1 MAEPR
6 ERYLDKY
13 RDEIIML
20 IRDRRYTP
28 VRIRKYLEDTYGL
41 EVPKSTLSVFMKT
54 LPPIEP
60 VENVPPEA
68 EHFLEQYEHYE
79 VLKHGI
85 DNVMDLA
92 AHIYGRLNVLEEDS
106 AKRHETPTQDIG
118 RLVHVLDTVLQKHH
132 DDMKTALQ
140 KIYDYVQERDMAL
153 QQRHNATEV
162 TLQRIYD
169 ASPKQ
174 AHHDAVLSAIKA
186 ATQGLE
192 SPPDVRP
199 AITALQESLAQQ
211 AKDITA
217 IRRSVGP
224 VWSMVRKHAPWM
236 KAFFFT
242 GLFWLAVIL
251 GTMWQ
256 YNLWRFLPWR
266 LR

>member
-28 VRIRKYLEDTYGL
+28 VRIRKYLEDTHGL
-41 EVPKSTLSVFMKT
+41 EVPKSTLSVFMKS
-54 LPPIEP
+54 LPPLEP
-60 VENVPPEA
+60 VANVPPEA
-68 EHFLEQYEHYE
+68 EHFLEQYETYTT
-79 VLKHGI
+79 LTDGI
-85 DNVMDLA
+85 KNVTDLA
-92 AHIYGRLNVLEEDS
+92 ANIYGRMGVLEDAAAARHQAVTEDI
-106 AKRHETPTQDIG
+106 R
-118 RLVHVLDTVLQKHH
+118 RLVRELDTALQQRH
-132 DDMKTALQ
+132 DAMTKALQ
-140 KIYDYVQERDMAL
+140 KIYDFVQELDVAL
-153 QQRHNATEV
+153 QQRHDAMAG

-169 ASPKQ
+169 ALPKQ
-174 AHHDAVLSAIKA
+174 AQHDAVLAAIRA
-186 ATQGLE
+186 ATQGME

-199 AITALQESLAQQ
+199 AITALQESLTQQ

-251 GTMWQ
+251 GVMWK
-256 YNLWRFLPWR
+256 YNLWRYLP
-266 LR
+266 

>member
-1 MAEPR
+1 
-6 ERYLDKY
+6 
-13 RDEIIML
+13 
-20 IRDRRYTP
+20 
-28 VRIRKYLEDTYGL
+28 
-41 EVPKSTLSVFMKT
+41 
-54 LPPIEP
+54 
-60 VENVPPEA
+60 
-68 EHFLEQYEHYE
+68 
-79 VLKHGI
+79 
-85 DNVMDLA
+85 
-92 AHIYGRLNVLEEDS
+92 
-106 AKRHETPTQDIG
+106 
-118 RLVHVLDTVLQKHH
+118 VHVLDTVLQKHSN
-132 DDMKTALQ
+132 DMKKALQ
-140 KIYDYVQERDMAL
+140 TIYDFVQERDDAL
-153 QQRHNATEV
+153 QQRHDAAEV
-162 TLQRIYD
+162 TLQRIHD
-169 ASPKQ
+169 AVPKQ

-199 AITALQESLAQQ
+199 AITALQQSLAQQ